1 MSGLGIYVHWPY
13 CAKVC
18 PYCDFNV
25 RRARP
30 VDEARWARAFAV
42 QLDRLA
48 MDVAGPAVSL
58 FFGGGTPSL
67 MSPKTVAAVIEAAE
81 RRLGFV
87 RDPEITL
94 EANPTDAEADR
105 FAGFRAAGVNR
116 LSLGVQS
123 LDDEALAFL
132 GRNHDAAE
140 ARRAFLAA
148 RRAFDNVSIDMIYA
162 RPGQSLNQWRG
173 ELAQALSWEP
183 QHLSLYQLTIE
194 AGTAFGMRA
203 RRGEVLAADEDDAA
217 DLYEL
222 TQDLTEA
229 AGLPAYEVSNHA
241 ATPFESRHN
250 RLYWTDGDWF
260 GLGPGAHGRVRR
272 KDARIAI
279 EGVRDPAQWL
289 TLIESGGDG
298 LASQGPLSP
307 LEMARER
314 VVMGLRMRD
323 GVSTAIFDAPCAAN
337 RDAADALIEA
347 GRLHLDG
354 DRIAATRAGRLT
366 LDRIAAEI
374 AP

>member
-25 RRARP
+25 RRVRP
-30 VDEARWARAFAV
+30 VDEARWAQAFAV

-67 MSPKTVAAVIEAAE
+67 MSPNTVAAVIEAAK

-162 RPGQSLNQWRG
+162 RPGQSLDQWRG
-173 ELAQALSWEP
+173 ELAQALSWDP

-272 KDARIAI
+272 KDARIAM

-314 VVMGLRMRD
+314 VVMGLRTRD